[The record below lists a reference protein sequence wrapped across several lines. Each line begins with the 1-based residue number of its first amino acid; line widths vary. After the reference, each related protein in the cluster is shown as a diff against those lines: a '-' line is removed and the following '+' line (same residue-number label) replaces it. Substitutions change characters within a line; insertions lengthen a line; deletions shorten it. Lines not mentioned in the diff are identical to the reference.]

1 MDHILIFKQKLLPV
15 FFGTLFTVL
24 GCNASFNNKTEIIIP
39 KLQYSGH
46 GSNASYSEAVITLE
60 GKCLYFTANQT
71 NFLPIFA
78 TQQAYWDSRNDV
90 LVVDNK
96 TYKNGD
102 RVAYG
107 AGEAANI
114 DLDSYSWIIKPN
126 SACVKN
132 NAIIINKLIPPLP
145 TSD

>member
-1 MDHILIFKQKLLPV
+1 MLIFKQKLLPV

-24 GCNASFNNKTEIIIP
+24 GCSESSLNNQTEIIIP
-39 KLQYSGH
+39 KLQYSGD
-46 GSNASYSEAVITLE
+46 GSNASYSEAIITLE

-107 AGEAANI
+107 AGEASNI
-114 DLDSYSWIIKPN
+114 DLDSYSWMADSSGKCNSIKTRHN
-126 SACVKN
+126 FTRC
-132 NAIIINKLIPPLP
+132 IP
-145 TSD
+145 T